1 MPINNFNP
9 YTQTQ
14 ANNLAQQSTE
24 PRRQNGFIPISGGE
38 ESALNYILDTNSTV
52 FFISGDTSEMFMR
65 SVDSNGMTNM
75 FRAFDIKEK
84 MPKYQVNLMGDSLN
98 DFATKEDMQK
108 LTNEV
113 KDLKKFIDELTSPG
127 AKG

>member
-9 YTQTQ
+9 YAQTQ
-14 ANNLAQQSTE
+14 ANNLAQQNTE

>member
-9 YTQTQ
+9 YTQIQ

-38 ESALNYILDTNSTV
+38 ESALNYILDANSTV

-113 KDLKKFIDELTSPG
+113 KDLKKFLDELTSPNI
-127 AKG
+127 KG

>member
-1 MPINNFNP
+1 M
-9 YTQTQ
+9 QTQ

-38 ESALNYILDTNSTV
+38 ESALNYILDSNLTV

-113 KDLKKFIDELTSPG
+113 KDLKKFLDELTSTSV
-127 AKG
+127 KG

>member
-9 YTQTQ
+9 YSQIQ

-24 PRRQNGFIPISGGE
+24 PRRLNGFIPISGGE
-38 ESALNYILDTNSTV
+38 ESALNYILDSNSTV

-113 KDLKKFIDELTSPG
+113 KDLKKFLDELTSTSV
-127 AKG
+127 KG

>member
-9 YTQTQ
+9 YMQTQ

-38 ESALNYILDTNSTV
+38 ESALNYILDSNSTV

-113 KDLKKFIDELTSPG
+113 KDLKKFLDELTSTG

>member
-1 MPINNFNP
+1 MPINNYNP
-9 YTQTQ
+9 YVQTQ

-24 PRRQNGFIPISGGE
+24 PRRQNRFIPISGGE
-38 ESALNYILDTNSTV
+38 ESALNYILDANSTV

-113 KDLKKFIDELTSPG
+113 KDLKKFLDELTSTG

>member
-9 YTQTQ
+9 YSQIQ

-38 ESALNYILDTNSTV
+38 ESALNYILDANSTV

-113 KDLKKFIDELTSPG
+113 KDLKKFLDELTSTS

>member
-9 YTQTQ
+9 YSQIQ

-38 ESALNYILDTNSTV
+38 ESALNYILDANSTV

-113 KDLKKFIDELTSPG
+113 KDLKKFLDELTSTSV
-127 AKG
+127 KG

>member
-9 YTQTQ
+9 YSQIQ

-38 ESALNYILDTNSTV
+38 ESALNYILDSNSTV

-113 KDLKKFIDELTSPG
+113 KDLKKFLDELTSTSV
-127 AKG
+127 KG

>member
-9 YTQTQ
+9 YMQTQ

-38 ESALNYILDTNSTV
+38 ESALNYILDSNSTV

-113 KDLKKFIDELTSPG
+113 KDLKKFLDELTSTSV
-127 AKG
+127 KG

>member
-9 YTQTQ
+9 YMQTQ
-14 ANNLAQQSTE
+14 ANNLVQQSTE

-38 ESALNYILDTNSTV
+38 ESALNYILDANSTV

-84 MPKYQVNLMGDSLN
+84 MPKYQVNLMGESLN
-98 DFATKEDMQK
+98 DFATKDDIQK

>member
-9 YTQTQ
+9 YTQIQ

-38 ESALNYILDTNSTV
+38 ESALNYILDSNSTV

-113 KDLKKFIDELTSPG
+113 KDLKKFLDELTSPNI
-127 AKG
+127 KG

>member
-9 YTQTQ
+9 YMQTQ

-38 ESALNYILDTNSTV
+38 ESALNYILDANSTV

-113 KDLKKFIDELTSPG
+113 KDLKKFLDELTSTSV
-127 AKG
+127 KG

>member
-9 YTQTQ
+9 YAQTQ

-38 ESALNYILDTNSTV
+38 ESALNYILDSNSTV

-98 DFATKEDMQK
+98 DFATKEGMQK

-113 KDLKKFIDELTSPG
+113 KDLKKFLDKLTSTG

>member
-9 YTQTQ
+9 YAQLQ
-14 ANNLAQQSTE
+14 ANNLAQQNTE
-24 PRRQNGFIPISGGE
+24 SHRQNGFIPISGGE
-38 ESALNYILDTNSTV
+38 ESALNYILDANSTV

>member
-9 YTQTQ
+9 YSQIQ

-38 ESALNYILDTNSTV
+38 ESALNYILDANSTV

-98 DFATKEDMQK
+98 DFVTKEDMQK

-113 KDLKKFIDELTSPG
+113 KDLKKFLDELTSTG